1 MSRRIKSLQ
10 LRLTIELVALF
21 FVASCLAVGGLIY
34 SASLTAGSLA
44 DRELGLRAEDLARYV
59 SLDKN
64 RKRLELP
71 PPLKQAY
78 SAAAQQSLFAIRDKD
93 GHLVEA
99 STPEIGAMIARWPQA
114 DTEPSYFRLSKF
126 GPLERDYSGVSIQLD
141 SAVGPLSVLVAEV
154 SGGNQLVHSI
164 LREFVFDIAWY
175 VPPFVALALLLAA
188 FSVRRS
194 LLPLRTA
201 SAQASAIGPGS
212 IALRLPEADVPT
224 EALPLVIA
232 VNHALDRLEQGFV
245 IQRRFTA
252 NAAHELRTPL
262 TIITARLDTLEG
274 NGQLSALREEV
285 ARMNRLV
292 EQLLCVARLDSLALD
307 VSSSVDLHQLA
318 KEVVGSMARLALSAR
333 RTIALT
339 GADHPVVVTGNAAAI
354 ADALRNLI
362 ENALAHTAPGTEV
375 VVEVGPAGTIS
386 VGDSGPGIPAE
397 DRPHIFERFW
407 RGKGVRASGAGLG
420 LAIVMEIVRAH
431 GASITVNDC
440 VPHGTRFDLRFRTA
454 CRDTDS
460 VSRPASPTSQK
471 ANSEAAECRFSAAS
485 SHPLL
490 AVPLQDANTLS
501 MLVRDPARM
510 SNTWST
516 GWIKFRSWV
525 TRIKVLPRSRH
536 ALASSLAIL
545 PAFSLSR
552 LPTGSSARMS
562 AGSLTRARAIATRC
576 RSPPLNRWA
585 ATRDSSPSLD

>member
-10 LRLTIELVALF
+10 LRLTVELGLLF

-59 SLDKN
+59 SQDEQQKP
-64 RKRLELP
+64 RVELP

-78 SAAAQQSLFAIRDKD
+78 SEAAHQSLFAIRDKD
-93 GHLVEA
+93 GQLIEA
-99 STPEIGAMIARWPQA
+99 STPEIGALTARWPQA

-126 GPLERDYSGVSIQLD
+126 GPLERDYSGVSIRLD
-141 SAVGPLSVLVAEV
+141 GAAGPLSVLVAEV

-175 VPPFVALALLLAA
+175 VPPFVALALLLATL
-188 FSVRRS
+188 SVRRS
-194 LLPLRTA
+194 LLPLRAA

-224 EALPLVIA
+224 EALPLVVA

-307 VSSSVDLHQLA
+307 VSSPVDLHQLA
-318 KEVVGSMARLALSAR
+318 EEVVGSIAHLALSAC

-339 GADHPVVVTGNAAAI
+339 GADYPVLVIGNPGAI

-362 ENALAHTAPGTEV
+362 ENALAHTPPESEV
-375 VVEVGPAGTIS
+375 VVEVGPEGTIS
-386 VGDSGPGIPAE
+386 VQDSGPGIPAE

-407 RGKGVRASGAGLG
+407 RGKGCGPTEPDWAWRSLWRSSGRMA
-420 LAIVMEIVRAH
+420 
-431 GASITVNDC
+431 
-440 VPHGTRFDLRFRTA
+440 
-454 CRDTDS
+454 
-460 VSRPASPTSQK
+460 PA
-471 ANSEAAECRFSAAS
+471 
-485 SHPLL
+485 
-490 AVPLQDANTLS
+490 
-501 MLVRDPARM
+501 
-510 SNTWST
+510 
-516 GWIKFRSWV
+516 
-525 TRIKVLPRSRH
+525 
-536 ALASSLAIL
+536 
-545 PAFSLSR
+545 
-552 LPTGSSARMS
+552 
-562 AGSLTRARAIATRC
+562 
-576 RSPPLNRWA
+576 
-585 ATRDSSPSLD
+585 

>member
-10 LRLTIELVALF
+10 MRLTVELGLLF

-44 DRELGLRAEDLARYV
+44 DRELGLRAEDLARYIA
-59 SLDKN
+59 LDEN
-64 RKRLELP
+64 RKPRLELP
-71 PPLKQAY
+71 TPLTQAY

-99 STPEIGAMIARWPQA
+99 STPEIGALIARWPQA
-114 DTEPSYFRLSKF
+114 DSEPSYFRLSKF
-126 GPLERDYSGVSIQLD
+126 GPLERDYSGVSIKLD
-141 SAVGPLSVLVAEV
+141 SAAGPLSVLVAEV

-188 FSVRRS
+188 LSVRRS
-194 LLPLRTA
+194 LLPLRKA

-245 IQRRFTA
+245 VQRRFTA

-285 ARMNRLV
+285 TRMNRLV
-292 EQLLCVARLDSLALD
+292 EQLLCVARLDSVALD
-307 VSSSVDLHQLA
+307 VSSPVDLRQLA
-318 KEVVGSMARLALSAR
+318 EEVVGSMAHLALSAG

-339 GADHPVVVTGNAAAI
+339 GADHPVLVTGNAAAI

-362 ENALAHTAPGTEV
+362 ENALAHTAPETEV
-375 VVEVGPAGTIS
+375 VVEVGPEGTIS
-386 VGDSGPGIPAE
+386 VEDSGPGIRAE
-397 DRPHIFERFW
+397 DRQHIFERFW

-431 GASITVNDC
+431 GANITVSDR
-440 VPHGTRFDLRFRTA
+440 VPRGARFDLCFRT
-454 CRDTDS
+454 
-460 VSRPASPTSQK
+460 V
-471 ANSEAAECRFSAAS
+471 
-485 SHPLL
+485 
-490 AVPLQDANTLS
+490 
-501 MLVRDPARM
+501 
-510 SNTWST
+510 
-516 GWIKFRSWV
+516 
-525 TRIKVLPRSRH
+525 
-536 ALASSLAIL
+536 
-545 PAFSLSR
+545 
-552 LPTGSSARMS
+552 
-562 AGSLTRARAIATRC
+562 
-576 RSPPLNRWA
+576 
-585 ATRDSSPSLD
+585 